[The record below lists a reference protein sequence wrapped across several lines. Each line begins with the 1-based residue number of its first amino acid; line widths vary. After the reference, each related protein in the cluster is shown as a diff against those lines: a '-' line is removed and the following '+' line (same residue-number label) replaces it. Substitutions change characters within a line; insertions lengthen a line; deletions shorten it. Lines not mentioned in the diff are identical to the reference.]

1 MCHNLTQHYPVENNI
16 SHKYNLNF
24 LVVIFKK
31 FFLKKVE
38 GLPGGPVAKTSLSNT
53 GDAGLIP
60 GQGAKIPHA
69 LQPTSPQN
77 IFKK

>member
-16 SHKYNLNF
+16 SRKYNLNF
-24 LVVIFKK
+24 LVVTFKK
-31 FFLKKVE
+31 LFLKKME

-60 GQGAKIPHA
+60 GQGDKTPHA
-69 LQPTSPQN
+69 LQPTPPPKH
-77 IFKK
+77 F